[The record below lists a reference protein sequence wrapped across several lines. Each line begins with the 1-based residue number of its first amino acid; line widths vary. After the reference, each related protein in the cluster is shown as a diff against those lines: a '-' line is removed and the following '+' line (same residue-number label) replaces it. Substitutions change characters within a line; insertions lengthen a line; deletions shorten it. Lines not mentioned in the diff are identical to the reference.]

1 MTRMALT
8 RGSLISL
15 LMAFSVAAAADVL
28 LIQEVRQ
35 ASTMNLPANGLSM
48 SEVESRFGSPQEKLA
63 AVGNPPITRWV
74 YEHWSVYFEYDR
86 VLYTVLNKGEV
97 IDTLGDSGFEAGTD
111 SGQDSQPDSG

>member
-8 RGSLISL
+8 RGLLISL
-15 LMAFSVAAAADVL
+15 LMAFSVTAAADVL

-48 SEVESRFGSPQEKLA
+48 NEVESRFGSPQQKLA
-63 AVGNPPITRWV
+63 AIGNPPITRWV
-74 YEHWSVYFEYDR
+74 YDHWSVYFEYDR

-97 IDTLGDSGFEAGTD
+97 IESRSGSGFESGTD
-111 SGQDSQPDSG
+111 SEQNSQPDSG